1 MTDDTAMDGSLAVHW
16 FGRHPEPSVL
26 VFRSGPADAGRAPF
40 FSRREVVA
48 GPDVT
53 DRVDGDR
60 VRSLK
65 TSPDLWDVGAVL
77 ARLPTHQRPDVI
89 VVETDGRDGLLPC
102 NLDRFDGAKVLLF
115 NESFSVHSAIRN
127 VLSYASAGSFDL
139 IVVAGNRRHAAF
151 FRDAGFE
158 RVCWIPALGYRLH
171 RPVMA
176 ERFEPVLA
184 VIKRPGGFHPRHRAF
199 IDTAVRAGLP
209 VRLCDGT
216 LPEIAEVFARACIT
230 LGGGADGD
238 MDARLFE
245 TLGSGGFLLTGEP
258 APDSGFTRLFESGR
272 HAVTVQKPDDLVEMA
287 LQFLCSPE
295 RTRPIRTAAQAHVL
309 ATQSPELKLCQ
320 LYDALFDGR
329 IDTAI
334 ALDDVTTSR
343 HFARETAARR
353 LDAYEALRGLSLT
366 LGQGA
371 VLWVDLGD
379 ALGLGV
385 NARALSG
392 ITPANYD
399 GPVSASATRHEVLA
413 LPWPEAAAAV
423 EDGLLVRFRGE
434 WVLTSGRCWPDRLA
448 VAHLLREWGFLP
460 DGPTGLT
467 FRRTDPLLHAEAV
480 FRRDPTAVG
489 PLLMGLQP
497 AIETP
502 EAALRAAALARNVGL
517 SVLEASILE
526 RGLSLDRGHDGA
538 LLAFAKRAEADGRT
552 ADAYLAVA
560 ELARQ
565 RSVGHGLPV
574 ELSAVLGV
582 LRARAAA
589 DPRVAEHQAALLPP
603 AVQAGH
609 RRRILVVTNLFPPQE
624 FGGYG
629 RKLWEF
635 SAELKRR
642 GHEIHV
648 LAADVPELS
657 KPGMAGTV
665 DLEPFVERSL
675 ELYGQWREGR
685 AHVFEDMTRVGSI
698 IRANDQ
704 RIRDA
709 AKRFGAEICLA
720 GNIDLM
726 TPNCLAQLPQCG
738 VPVLHC
744 VGNRHP
750 GYAADGAPE
759 SALYRIG
766 PASEWVGRTLWNAGF
781 CFPAMTVLYP
791 GARIDHFYRP
801 FLPGRDRLRVVFA
814 SLFVNYKG
822 PHVLANA
829 LALLHRWGVDFTCVF
844 AGDRPDPN
852 LFADIRDYC
861 ARQGF
866 ADKVTYPGFLDREG
880 LARLFDRSNVLVFP
894 SSFDEPFGIS
904 QVEAM
909 AAGLTVVSSGTGGSQ
924 EIVRD
929 GIDGVLFAVNDPE
942 QLAIKLKGLVEDPD
956 GWARLAR
963 AGQQRAFSFTV
974 ARTVDRIEATFED
987 LLALV

>member
-1 MTDDTAMDGSLAVHW
+1 MTADAAITGPVTTDWSG
-16 FGRHPEPSVL
+16 GHPEPSVL
-26 VFRSGPADAGRAPF
+26 VFRSGRTEAARHPF
-40 FSRREVVA
+40 FSHHEIVV
-48 GPDVT
+48 GPDFP
-53 DRVDGDR
+53 DRTSGDR
-60 VRSLK
+60 VMSLK
-65 TSPDLWDVGAVL
+65 TPSGLWEVDAVL
-77 ARLPTHQRPDVI
+77 ARLPTQQKPDLII
-89 VVETDGRDGLLPC
+89 VEADGLNGALPRR
-102 NLDRFDGAKVLLF
+102 LDCFDGAKVLLF
-115 NESFSVHSAIRN
+115 NQAFPAHNAVRAAIG
-127 VLSYASAGSFDL
+127 YAVAESFDL
-139 IVVAGNRRHAAF
+139 IVATGNRRDGVF

-171 RPVMA
+171 LPQRGARLEPVMA
-176 ERFEPVLA
+176 V
-184 VIKRPGGFHPRHRAF
+184 VNRPGGFHPRHRAF
-199 IDTAVRAGLP
+199 IDAAVRAGLP
-209 VRLCDGT
+209 VRLYDGT
-216 LPEIAEVFARACIT
+216 VQEIAEVHARACIT
-230 LGGGADGD
+230 LGDGANGD
-238 MDARLFE
+238 LDARLFE
-245 TLGSGGFLLTGEP
+245 TLGSGGFLLTPEP
-258 APDSGFTRLFESGR
+258 APDSGFTRLFEPGC
-272 HAVTVQKPDDLVEMA
+272 HALTARTPDDLIEAA
-287 LQFLCSPE
+287 LRLLREPE
-295 RTRPIRTAAQAHVL
+295 LTRPMREAAQAHVL
-309 ATQSPELKLCQ
+309 ATQSPGVKLRQ
-320 LYDALFDGR
+320 FYDALFDGR

-334 ALDDVTTSR
+334 ALDDGLNSH
-343 HFARETAARR
+343 HFGQETAARR
-353 LDAYEALRGLSLT
+353 LDAYEAVRRLSLT
-366 LGQGA
+366 IGHDVALR
-371 VLWVDLGD
+371 VDPGD
-379 ALGLGV
+379 VLGLGV
-385 NARALSG
+385 NTRALSG
-392 ITPANYD
+392 ITLAHCD
-399 GPVSASATRHEVLA
+399 GPGLDGSPRHEVLA
-413 LPWPEAAAAV
+413 LPWPEAAGAA
-423 EDGLLVRFRGE
+423 EDGLLARFKGE
-434 WVLTSGRCWPDRLA
+434 WVLASGRCWPDRRA
-448 VAHLLREWGFLP
+448 VAHVLEGWGFSP
-460 DGPTGLT
+460 DGPTGLMH
-467 FRRTDPLLHAEAV
+467 RRTDSLRYAEAV
-480 FRRDPTAVG
+480 FRHEPAAVG
-489 PLLMGLQP
+489 PLLMELRST
-497 AIETP
+497 IDTP
-502 EAALRAAALARNVGL
+502 DTALRAAALASRVGL
-517 SVLEASILE
+517 PALEGDILD

-538 LLAFAKRAEADGRT
+538 LLAFAKRAEADGRA

-560 ELARQ
+560 ELFRH
-565 RSVGHGLPV
+565 RSVGHHPSV
-574 ELSAVLGV
+574 ELGAVLEV
-582 LRARAAA
+582 LRARAAD
-589 DPRVAEHQAALLPP
+589 DPRIAEHRAALLPS
-603 AVQAGH
+603 AVQDGP

-685 AHVFEDMTRVGSI
+685 AHVFEDAARVGSI

-704 RIRDA
+704 RIRDT
-709 AKRFGAEICLA
+709 AKRFGAEICLV

-726 TPNCLAQLPQCG
+726 TPNCLGQLPQCG

-750 GYAADGAPE
+750 GYAADGAPA

-766 PASEWVGRTLWNAGF
+766 PASEWVGRTLRDAGF

-801 FLPGRDRLRVVFA
+801 FLPGRDRLRIVFA

-844 AGDRPDPN
+844 AGDRPDSN

-866 ADKVTYPGFLDREG
+866 ADKVSYPGFLDREG

-924 EIVRD
+924 EIIRD
-929 GIDGVLFAVNDPE
+929 GVDGLLFGVNDHE
-942 QLAIKLKGLVEDPD
+942 QLAAKLKSLVDNPE

-963 AGQQRAFSFTV
+963 SGQQRAFSFTV
-974 ARTVDRIEATFED
+974 AKTVDRIETTFEE
-987 LLALV
+987 LLALR